1 MLTVIDS
8 VCVPSTVKSSA
19 PVTVTVCAV
28 SQFAGVNVSEP
39 DIVASPV
46 SLDVKAITTS
56 DVGCASSTT
65 VNVSVVP
72 DSSTSVEPSS
82 STIVNPATS
91 LSVVDAET
99 VWSATASKLSSVL
112 ASSTAS
118 VIVEEIVPSTRSSSA
133 PVTVTVCAV
142 SQFAGVKVSGLLTVT
157 SPVSL
162 ETTVITTSEAGWAS
176 RTTVNV
182 SVLPASVTSVAPSSS
197 TMVNPATSS
206 SVVSTETV

>member
-82 STIVNPATS
+82 STIVNP
-91 LSVVDAET
+91 
-99 VWSATASKLSSVL
+99 
-112 ASSTAS
+112 
-118 VIVEEIVPSTRSSSA
+118 
-133 PVTVTVCAV
+133 
-142 SQFAGVKVSGLLTVT
+142 G
-157 SPVSL
+157 
-162 ETTVITTSEAGWAS
+162 
-176 RTTVNV
+176 
-182 SVLPASVTSVAPSSS
+182 
-197 TMVNPATSS
+197 TSS
-206 SVVSTETV
+206 SVVETEIV